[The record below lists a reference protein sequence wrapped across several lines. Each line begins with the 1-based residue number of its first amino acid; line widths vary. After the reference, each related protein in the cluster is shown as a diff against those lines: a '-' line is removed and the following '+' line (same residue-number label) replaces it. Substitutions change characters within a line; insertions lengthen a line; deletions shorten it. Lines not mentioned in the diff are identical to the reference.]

1 MKNHRLSLIVCRM
14 VGALIVAAFA
24 SVGAAMAQSSP
35 SDPPPPK
42 NFTISPTG
50 VSLYDLAYLYDV
62 DDLKIGTLTLSR
74 SYMSSIVRS
83 SEYFGEH
90 WTHNFDIWAQDQ
102 TIGGNAVSTVVI
114 GRTTYKFNSWSTTPG
129 GGAPENDEVGT
140 TLTNVGGS
148 IVFTDRDGIVYKFTP
163 TSGPQKISTI
173 TRPNGE
179 VTSFVYSSGRPVRI
193 TSNLGYAIVLEYS
206 GTTNRVVSACGFDL
220 SSTFVSAATT
230 CATAAVKVGY
240 TYALQ
245 GVHNNLVTATD
256 VMGNVSNYSYD
267 YTQTDGLTCIRLPGD
282 VACRINNTYAQ
293 KLTVNGI
300 PIVVSQVLADGSV
313 WGFDCTCGESAIDDP
328 DNFDPIE
335 YTTVTK
341 PGGKTTDTWFQNGGL
356 FRYYDEAQRLT
367 EFNYFGRILVSVKFP
382 EGNQVTYNTYGNL
395 ADNGRTYSAKPG
407 TGLNDIVTGAKT
419 YPASCIP
426 TFCYKPLTVTDS
438 KGNITNITYDATH
451 AGVLSEMQP
460 APATGTARP
469 LKLYTYVQKSAYVKN
484 SSDALVPSGAPIWM
498 ISTVTQC
505 QTVAGSNTPACDM
518 AAPRMQT
525 TYQYGADG
533 TADNLLVRGT
543 EVKDLVTG
551 VKRLTCFAYDTLGR
565 KISQTNPRG
574 TTSISVCP

>member
-1 MKNHRLSLIVCRM
+1 MI
-14 VGALIVAAFA
+14 GALIIAAFA
-24 SVGAAMAQSSP
+24 SAGAAMAQSSP

-42 NFTISPTG
+42 NFTVSPTG
-50 VSLYDLAYLYDV
+50 VSLYDLAFLYDV
-62 DDLKIGTLTLSR
+62 DDFKIGTLTFSR
-74 SYMSSIVRS
+74 SYMSSVVRS

-102 TIGGNAVSTVVI
+102 TVSGNAVSTVVI

-140 TLTNVGGS
+140 TLANVGGS
-148 IVFTDRDGIVYKFTP
+148 IVFTDRDGVVYKFAP

-179 VTSFVYSSGRPVRI
+179 VISFVYSSGRPVRI
-193 TSNLGYAIVLEYS
+193 TSNFGYAIVLEYS
-206 GTTNRVVSACGFDL
+206 GATSRVISACGFDL
-220 SSTFVSAATT
+220 SSTYVSASTT

-245 GVHNNLVTATD
+245 GVHNNLTTATD
-256 VMGNVSNYSYD
+256 VMGNISNYSYD
-267 YTQTDGLTCIRLPGD
+267 YTLTDGLTCIRRPGET
-282 VACRINNTYAQ
+282 ACRITNVYAQ

-300 PIVVSQVLADGSV
+300 PIVISQTLADGSV
-313 WGFDCTCGESAIDDP
+313 WGFDCTCGENAIGDP

-335 YTTVTK
+335 YTTVTY
-341 PGGKTTDTWFQNGGL
+341 PNGRTTDTWFEKGVL
-356 FRYYDEAQRLT
+356 FRHYDEIGRLT
-367 EFNYFGRILVSVKFP
+367 EFNYFGRLLVSAKLP
-382 EGNQVTYNTYGNL
+382 ESNHVTYNTYGNL

-407 TGLNDIVTGAKT
+407 TGLSDIVTGTKT

-426 TFCYKPLTVTDS
+426 ALCYKPLTVTDS
-438 KGNITNITYDATH
+438 RGQVTNFTYDATH

-460 APATGTARP
+460 APATGAARP

-484 SSDALVPSGAPIWM
+484 SSGALVANGLPIWM
-498 ISTVTQC
+498 ISTVIQC
-505 QTVAGSNTPACDM
+505 QTVAGGNTPACDT
-518 AAPRMQT
+518 AGPRLQT
-525 TYQYGADG
+525 TYQYGGDG
-533 TADNLLVRGT
+533 VADNLLVRGT
-543 EVKDLVTG
+543 EVKDLATG

-574 TTSISVCP
+574 NLSITVCP